1 MAYLLFWSWIFIV
14 SLIRPACG
22 LPSYEV
28 LAKRALEQAFVPE
41 FSQDQQSRNTF
52 MAVAITCVVI
62 FVAVI
67 AAIILTVMRH
77 RKKNVEQPEA
87 GLVGSV
93 DKPTWFMVETEKVHW
108 WRNFQWQSSST
119 EDPNLPEGSRV
130 ERIKAALSRKKEK
143 SILPLYNDSKSLPSL
158 PASIIPP
165 PSNTQ
170 LQFPDILDRAYKA
183 PLHQPPQ
190 QSAAQVPVPSVTRKL
205 YGKSQPRS
213 PPKAVVTQGFS
224 RSVVRNS
231 RGLPRSPAAR
241 RKSWL
246 ARAPVHHPFL
256 PVKDDASSV
265 IAPTR
270 TADARVPQTRFIS
283 RPSPLQPITESRSKH
298 APSVPIKPALRP
310 PPLDLDEEPRRRIRF
325 GGPKVRIAPFAKIR
339 IMSPAF

>member
-1 MAYLLFWSWIFIV
+1 MASLLFWSWIFIV

-22 LPSYEV
+22 LPSYEI

-41 FSQDQQSRNTF
+41 FSQDQQSRDKF
-52 MAVAITCVVI
+52 MAVAITCVII

-67 AAIILTVMRH
+67 SAIILTVMRH
-77 RKKNVEQPEA
+77 RKKKVEEPEA

-93 DKPTWFMVETEKVHW
+93 EKPTWFMVETEKAQW
-108 WRNFQWQSSST
+108 WRNFQWRLSST

-130 ERIKAALSRKKEK
+130 ERLKAALSRKKEK
-143 SILPLYNDSKSLPSL
+143 SILPLYNDSKSLPSP
-158 PASIIPP
+158 PAAIIPP
-165 PSNTQ
+165 LPNTQ
-170 LQFPDILDRAYKA
+170 PQYPDILERGYKA
-183 PLHQPPQ
+183 PLHQ
-190 QSAAQVPVPSVTRKL
+190 QSAVQVPVPSTRKL

-213 PPKAVVTQGFS
+213 PPRAVITQGLP
-224 RSVVRNS
+224 RSLVRNS

-246 ARAPVHHPFL
+246 SRADHHPFL
-256 PVKDDASSV
+256 PLKDASSV
-265 IAPTR
+265 IAPMR
-270 TADARVPQTRFIS
+270 AADARVPTTRFIS

-310 PPLDLDEEPRRRIRF
+310 PPLDLDEEPRREIRF
-325 GGPKVRIAPFAKIR
+325 GRPKVRIAPSAKFR